1 MNPNWERWSTRRAR
15 RRHAA
20 MNTKM
25 LRKNPPVEGIPSTL
39 EEAKKQRMGLIL
51 DAVNREPARLR
62 VVAHERLDPLDPE
75 HGTWR
80 IAFEGEGRAAAVP
93 GDMLYLERWNRD
105 EDVEAMLDRLK
116 ADGKQMITV
125 MGYSAPFRP
134 GTYHTLTL
142 REALKSRVDMNE
154 ATTAMLKRGGLRD
167 MARHNEAE
175 MAAHMRWH
183 RKGEKKGE
191 EHPPY
196 NPYRVYLPSL
206 LESLPGSSPAGRMS
220 ARRLVGLQDRMFPRP
235 YTMARFETL
244 KSGSGGAFRAEI
256 TVSEVDKEMHEP
268 DGAKVSRPARS
279 SSFLSSLKAG
289 DELSGW
295 VLPEMHHFPT
305 TLGRDVPLIVVVTG
319 SGISGLMSL
328 LRSGYTGGPLWLI
341 CGVRSWKHKSLYG
354 AELEAYRN
362 EGTIARL
369 DAATS
374 RPVEGEGPKRRV
386 QRLLWDERR
395 DVASWLK
402 DGAALYLSGRLSMG
416 RDVRGELGR
425 ILVDQGM
432 AANADKA
439 EETLKEWEGNLRLQA
454 SVSGV

>member
-1 MNPNWERWSTRRAR
+1 
-15 RRHAA
+15 

-62 VVAHERLDPLDPE
+62 VVEHERLDPLDPE

-80 IAFEGEGRAAAVP
+80 IAFEG
-93 GDMLYLERWNRD
+93 
-105 EDVEAMLDRLK
+105 
-116 ADGKQMITV
+116 
-125 MGYSAPFRP
+125 
-134 GTYHTLTL
+134 
-142 REALKSRVDMNE
+142 
-154 ATTAMLKRGGLRD
+154 
-167 MARHNEAE
+167 
-175 MAAHMRWH
+175 
-183 RKGEKKGE
+183 
-191 EHPPY
+191 
-196 NPYRVYLPSL
+196 
-206 LESLPGSSPAGRMS
+206 
-220 ARRLVGLQDRMFPRP
+220 
-235 YTMARFETL
+235 
-244 KSGSGGAFRAEI
+244 GSGGAFRAEI
-256 TVSEVDKEMHEP
+256 TVSQVDKEMHEP
-268 DGAKVSRPARS
+268 DGTKVSRPARS
-279 SSFLSSLKAG
+279 SGFLSSLKAG

-328 LRSGYTGGPLWLI
+328 LRGGYTGGPLWLI

-354 AELEAYRN
+354 AELEAYRK

-386 QRLLWDERR
+386 QRLLWDERK

-439 EETLKEWEGNLRLQA
+439 EETLKEWEQNLRLQA